1 MAVRSPLRTAL
12 SRLRVMSRAIGRDKE
27 WARAGYRAPDALR
40 WLYDDDPEA
49 ALRPGSS
56 AGDLVVPQKVRAA

>member
-1 MAVRSPLRTAL
+1 
-12 SRLRVMSRAIGRDKE
+12 MSRAIGRDKE